1 MTNKKRIFPPAS
13 DDEGGVPVPHIPTEK
28 EMRNCAFAQ
37 QTNTKCLRLKDGAI
51 NCGNCVPQKELMK
64 KMYVKA

>member
-13 DDEGGVPVPHIPTEK
+13 DDEGGVSVPHKPTEE
-28 EMRNCAFAQ
+28 EMRHCALAQ
-37 QTNTKCLRLKDGAI
+37 QAKTKCPLLKDGAF